1 MPGER
6 APSALVIGAWL
17 LEHGLLRPVGRL
29 CKWPAR
35 IERAMGEAA
44 LEEIFSPGGPT
55 TGSRWIARALRM
67 VFRLSR
73 QATWSRRP

>member
-6 APSALVIGAWL
+6 APHALVLCAWL
-17 LEHGLLRPVGRL
+17 LEQGPLRMLSWL
-29 CKWPAR
+29 CQWPAR
-35 IERAMGEAA
+35 IERAIGEAM

-55 TGSRWIARALRM
+55 TGLPLTARALRR